1 MYTHVHCKCVH
12 WLLPDKDE
20 TKPDMLR
27 SILAQLDYTYL
38 VNSWTAKGVPFN
50 EHLYVPEIH
59 PCTRAEFC
67 KREDEGHVLK
77 VCVCVCVVWCGV
89 MWCGGC
95 VCGWVCVFIII
106 LRHEYIM
113 CVQ

>member
-38 VNSWTAKGVPFN
+38 VNSWTAKVF
-50 EHLYVPEIH
+50 HLRNTSMLQRLILVPEQSSA
-59 PCTRAEFC
+59 R
-67 KREDEGHVLK
+67 GK
-77 VCVCVCVVWCGV
+77 VKVTC
-89 MWCGGC
+89 
-95 VCGWVCVFIII
+95 
-106 LRHEYIM
+106 
-113 CVQ
+113 